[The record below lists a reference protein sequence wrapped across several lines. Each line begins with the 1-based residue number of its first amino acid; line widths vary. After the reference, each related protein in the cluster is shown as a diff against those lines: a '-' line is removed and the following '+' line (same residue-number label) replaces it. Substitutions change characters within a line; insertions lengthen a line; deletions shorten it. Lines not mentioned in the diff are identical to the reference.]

1 MIFFQT
7 ALYFEAVPAIERYGL
22 SCVYRK
28 GGLSVFAEKKTGT
41 DGPDDLRGAAA
52 VAVTGTGSYAAA
64 AGVSFALGMLR
75 AGEGDIF
82 VNYGAAGA
90 SRESGLKVGKTVRCI
105 KVVREGERAVY
116 PDVLLGSGFRN
127 AAAFCVNGAA
137 AQFVKCDGELPVV
150 FDNESYG
157 ALFAAMRVLGPEA
170 CFSLKTVTDFAA
182 ETAAKGGKIDPK
194 TTTELLRTSS
204 AGIFE
209 AVEKWA
215 AEISNASLKSRDSF
229 TFDAETEA
237 AIEALASSLGLTF
250 SNREALKNT
259 VRRDVLLGK
268 DDTALLRSLV
278 PAPEDVPADKQ
289 GRAKLF
295 AEILGKLR

>member
-1 MIFFQT
+1 
-7 ALYFEAVPAIERYGL
+7 
-22 SCVYRK
+22 
-28 GGLSVFAEKKTGT
+28 
-41 DGPDDLRGAAA
+41 
-52 VAVTGTGSYAAA
+52 
-64 AGVSFALGMLR
+64 
-75 AGEGDIF
+75 
-82 VNYGAAGA
+82 AAGA
-90 SRESGLKVGKTVRCI
+90 SRESGLKVGETVRCI
-105 KVVREGERAVY
+105 KVVREGERTLY
-116 PDVLLGSGFRN
+116 PDVLLGSAFRN

-170 CFSLKTVTDFAA
+170 CFSLKTVTDFAE
-182 ETAAKGGKIDPK
+182 ETAAKRGKIDPK
-194 TTTELLRTSS
+194 TATELLKVSS

-250 SNREALKNT
+250 SNRETLKNT

-278 PAPEDVPADKQ
+278 PAPEDVPADKP

-295 AEILGKLR
+295 AEILGKLG